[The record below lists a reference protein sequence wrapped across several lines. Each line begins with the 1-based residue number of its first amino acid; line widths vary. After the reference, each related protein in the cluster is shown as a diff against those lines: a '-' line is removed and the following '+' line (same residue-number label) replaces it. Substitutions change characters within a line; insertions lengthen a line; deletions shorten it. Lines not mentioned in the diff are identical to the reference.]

1 LPKEEGRSVTSRAWD
16 TVLSHLK
23 TEVSDQVFETWLR
36 PLRFVSREGSLLLVA
51 TPHKFFKQWIE
62 ENYMPHLEQAAR
74 KELGGDVAVEIVVGS
89 EEDGEV
95 ERAVH
100 VQEISLDAGT
110 RAKPSRQKTT
120 NGALNPRYTF
130 DLFVVGAG
138 NQFAH
143 AASYAVANDPAKSY
157 NPLFIYGG
165 VGLGKT
171 HLLNAI
177 GNLAQIRNPR
187 VRLCYI
193 TAEKF
198 TNELIFSLR
207 TNRMPDFKE
216 KYRNVDMLLVDDVQF
231 IAGKQRTQEEFFHT
245 FNDLYSSRRQIVV
258 SSDKFPKEIPDLEER
273 IQSRFEWGLVADIQP
288 PDLETRVAILNR
300 KAEADQIPLPPE
312 VSLFL
317 ATMIKNNIRE
327 LEGSLIRIGAHA
339 SLTKREIN
347 MNLARE
353 VLSRLL
359 ESSVREISPDT
370 ILKAVSEHY
379 GVKISDLRSG
389 RKHKVIALPRQI
401 AMYLMR
407 EMTSCSFP
415 DIGQRF
421 GGRDHSTVMYAVK
434 MIEKKSKDDVSLR
447 NSIEALPWA
456 SPGYTQ
462 AAYKFSGRRWRSSAC
477 CSQFHILYCNYG
489 F

>member
-1 LPKEEGRSVTSRAWD
+1 VTSRAWEK
-16 TVLSHLK
+16 VLTQLK
-23 TEVSDQVFETWLR
+23 NNVSDQVFETWLR
-36 PLRFVSREGSLLLVA
+36 PLRFVSREGSLLLLA

-62 ENYMPHLEQAAR
+62 ENYMPKLEEVAR
-74 KELGGDVAVEIVVGS
+74 KEFGRSISVEIVVGS
-89 EEDGEV
+89 EEDGE
-95 ERAVH
+95 EGRSAH
-100 VQEISLDAGT
+100 PPELSLDSHLD
-110 RAKPSRQKTT
+110 AKQPKSKML

-130 DLFVVGAG
+130 DRFVVGAG

-143 AASYAVANDPAKSY
+143 AASFAVASDPAKSY
-157 NPLFIYGG
+157 NPLFLYGG

-171 HLLNAI
+171 HLLHAI
-177 GNLAQIRNPR
+177 GNLSQDRNPR
-187 VRLCYI
+187 VQVCYI

-216 KYRNVDMLLVDDVQF
+216 KYRNVGMLLVDDVQF

-288 PDLETRVAILNR
+288 PDLETRLAILNR
-300 KAEADQIPLPPE
+300 KAEAEQIPLPPD

-339 SLTKREIN
+339 SLNKREIN
-347 MNLARE
+347 MDLARE

-359 ESSVREISPDT
+359 ESSVREISPDA
-370 ILKAVSEHY
+370 ILKAVSEHF
-379 GVKISDLRSG
+379 GVKVSDLRST
-389 RKHKVIALPRQI
+389 RKHKVVAHPRQI
-401 AMYLMR
+401 AMYLIR
-407 EMTSCSFP
+407 EMTKCSFP

-434 MIEKKSKDDVSLR
+434 MIEKKTKDDVSLR
-447 NSIEALPWA
+447 NSIETLRK
-456 SPGYTQ
+456 SING
-462 AAYKFSGRRWRSSAC
+462 
-477 CSQFHILYCNYG
+477 
-489 F
+489 

>member
-1 LPKEEGRSVTSRAWD
+1 MYPLTSRSWEM
-16 TVLSHLK
+16 VLSRLK
-23 TEVSDQVFETWLR
+23 TKVTDQVFETWLR

-62 ENYMPHLEQAAR
+62 ENYMPQIEEAAR
-74 KELGGDVAVEIVVGS
+74 KEIGGDVAVEIVVGS
-89 EEDGEV
+89 EEEEEEERSAHPPGHPLDGGPEAKAPKP
-95 ERAVH
+95 R
-100 VQEISLDAGT
+100 T
-110 RAKPSRQKTT
+110 R
-120 NGALNPRYTF
+120 NGELNSRYTF
-130 DLFVVGAG
+130 DQFVVGAG

-143 AASYAVANDPAKSY
+143 AASVAVATDPAKSY
-157 NPLFIYGG
+157 NPLFLYGG

-171 HLLNAI
+171 HLLHAI
-177 GNLAQIRNPR
+177 GNLTRELSPRIR
-187 VRLCYI
+187 VCYI

-198 TNELIFSLR
+198 TNELVFCLR

-245 FNDLYSSRRQIVV
+245 FNDLYSSRGQIVV

-288 PDLETRVAILNR
+288 PDLETRLAILNR
-300 KAEADQIPLPPE
+300 KAEAEQIPLPPD

-339 SLTKREIN
+339 SLTQREIN
-347 MNLARE
+347 MDLARE

-370 ILKAVSEHY
+370 ILKVVSDHY
-379 GVKISDLRSG
+379 GVKVSDLRSG
-389 RKHKVIALPRQI
+389 RKHKVVALPRQV
-401 AMYLMR
+401 AMFLMR
-407 EMTSCSFP
+407 EMTKCSFP

-434 MIEKKSKDDVSLR
+434 MIEKKTKDDVSLKH
-447 NSIEALPWA
+447 SIETLRK
-456 SPGYTQ
+456 SING
-462 AAYKFSGRRWRSSAC
+462 
-477 CSQFHILYCNYG
+477 
-489 F
+489 

>member
-1 LPKEEGRSVTSRAWD
+1 MTSGAWE

-23 TEVSDQVFETWLR
+23 TKVSDQVYETWLR

-62 ENYMPHLEQAAR
+62 ENYMPELEESAR
-74 KELGGDVAVEIVVGS
+74 MELGGNVAVEIVVGN
-89 EEDGEV
+89 EEEGEE
-95 ERAVH
+95 ERSTPPPDL
-100 VQEISLDAGT
+100 SLNGRKDLKAP
-110 RAKPSRQKTT
+110 KPRMR
-120 NGALNPRYTF
+120 NGELNPRYTF
-130 DLFVVGAG
+130 DRFIVGAG
-138 NQFAH
+138 NQFAQ

-157 NPLFIYGG
+157 NPLFLYGG

-171 HLLNAI
+171 HLLHAI
-177 GNLAQIRNPR
+177 GILTQERNPGIR
-187 VRLCYI
+187 VSYI

-198 TNELIFSLR
+198 TNELVFSLR

-245 FNDLYSSRRQIVV
+245 FNDLYSSRGQIVV

-288 PDLETRVAILNR
+288 PDLETRIAILNR
-300 KAEADQIPLPPE
+300 KAEADQILLPPD
-312 VSLFL
+312 VALFL

-347 MNLARE
+347 MDLARE

-359 ESSVREISPDT
+359 ESSVREISPDA
-370 ILKAVSEHY
+370 ILKAVSEHF
-379 GVKISDLRSG
+379 GVKVSDLRSG
-389 RKHKVIALPRQI
+389 RKHKVVALPRQV
-401 AMYLMR
+401 AMFLMR
-407 EMTSCSFP
+407 EMTKSSFP

-434 MIEKKSKDDVSLR
+434 MIEKKTKDDVSLR
-447 NSIEALPWA
+447 NSIETLRK
-456 SPGYTQ
+456 SING
-462 AAYKFSGRRWRSSAC
+462 
-477 CSQFHILYCNYG
+477 
-489 F
+489 

>member
-1 LPKEEGRSVTSRAWD
+1 MTSRAWK
-16 TVLSHLK
+16 TVLSNLK

-51 TPHKFFKQWIE
+51 TPHKFVKQSIE
-62 ENYMPHLEQAAR
+62 ENYMPQIEQAAR
-74 KELGGDVAVEIVVGS
+74 KELGGNVAVEIVVGS
-89 EEDGEV
+89 DEDGEE
-95 ERAVH
+95 ERGAH
-100 VQEISLDAGT
+100 VPELSEMSLDARM
-110 RAKPSRQKTT
+110 RARPPRQKTQ

-138 NQFAH
+138 NQFAQ
-143 AASYAVANDPAKSY
+143 AASFAVANDPAKSY

-171 HLLNAI
+171 HLLHAI

-187 VRLCYI
+187 IRLCYI

-288 PDLETRVAILNR
+288 PDLETRLAILNR

-347 MNLARE
+347 MDLARE
-353 VLSRLL
+353 VLARLL
-359 ESSVREISPDT
+359 ESSVREISPDN

-379 GVKISDLRSG
+379 GVKVSDLRSG
-389 RKHKVIALPRQI
+389 RKHKVVALPRQI

-447 NSIEALPWA
+447 NSIEALRK
-456 SPGYTQ
+456 SING
-462 AAYKFSGRRWRSSAC
+462 
-477 CSQFHILYCNYG
+477 
-489 F
+489 

>member
-1 LPKEEGRSVTSRAWD
+1 VTSGAWE

-23 TEVSDQVFETWLR
+23 TKVSDQVYETWLR

-62 ENYMPHLEQAAR
+62 ENYMPELEEAAR
-74 KELGGDVAVEIVVGS
+74 RELGGNVAIEIVVGN
-89 EEDGEV
+89 EEDGEE
-95 ERAVH
+95 ER
-100 VQEISLDAGT
+100 ITPSPDLSLNGRRDAK
-110 RAKPSRQKTT
+110 APKPKMR
-120 NGALNPRYTF
+120 NGELNPRYTF
-130 DLFVVGAG
+130 DRFIVGAG
-138 NQFAH
+138 NQFAQ

-157 NPLFIYGG
+157 NPLFLYGG

-171 HLLNAI
+171 HLLHAI
-177 GNLAQIRNPR
+177 GILTQERNLGIR
-187 VRLCYI
+187 VCYI

-198 TNELIFSLR
+198 TNELVFCLR

-245 FNDLYSSRRQIVV
+245 FNDLYSSRGQIVV

-288 PDLETRVAILNR
+288 PDLETRIAILNR
-300 KAEADQIPLPPE
+300 KAEADQIPLPPD
-312 VSLFL
+312 VALFL
-317 ATMIKNNIRE
+317 ATMIRNNIRE

-347 MNLARE
+347 MDLARE

-359 ESSVREISPDT
+359 ESSVREISPDA

-379 GVKISDLRSG
+379 GVKVSDLRSV
-389 RKHKVIALPRQI
+389 RKHKVVALPRQV
-401 AMYLMR
+401 AMFLMR
-407 EMTSCSFP
+407 EMTKSSFP

-434 MIEKKSKDDVSLR
+434 MIEKKTKDDVSLR
-447 NSIEALPWA
+447 NSIETLRK
-456 SPGYTQ
+456 SING
-462 AAYKFSGRRWRSSAC
+462 
-477 CSQFHILYCNYG
+477 
-489 F
+489 

>member
-1 LPKEEGRSVTSRAWD
+1 MTSGAWG

-23 TEVSDQVFETWLR
+23 TKVSDQVYETWLR

-62 ENYMPHLEQAAR
+62 ENYMPELEEAAR
-74 KELGGDVAVEIVVGS
+74 RELGGNIAVEIVVGN
-89 EEDGEV
+89 EEEGEE
-95 ERAVH
+95 ERSAPPPDL
-100 VQEISLDAGT
+100 SLDNRRDAKTQKPRT
-110 RAKPSRQKTT
+110 R
-120 NGALNPRYTF
+120 NGELNPRYTF
-130 DLFVVGAG
+130 DRFIVGAG
-138 NQFAH
+138 NQFAQ

-157 NPLFIYGG
+157 NPLFLYGG

-177 GNLAQIRNPR
+177 GILTQERHPGVR
-187 VRLCYI
+187 VCYI

-198 TNELIFSLR
+198 TNELVFCLR

-245 FNDLYSSRRQIVV
+245 FNDLYSSRGQIVV

-288 PDLETRVAILNR
+288 PDLETRIAILNR
-300 KAEADQIPLPPE
+300 KAEGDQIPLPPD
-312 VSLFL
+312 VALFL

-347 MNLARE
+347 MDLARE

-359 ESSVREISPDT
+359 ESSVREISPDA
-370 ILKAVSEHY
+370 ILKAVSEHF
-379 GVKISDLRSG
+379 GVKVSDLRSG
-389 RKHKVIALPRQI
+389 RKHKVVALPRQI
-401 AMYLMR
+401 AMFLMR
-407 EMTSCSFP
+407 EMTKSSFP

-434 MIEKKSKDDVSLR
+434 MIEKKTKEDVSLR
-447 NSIEALPWA
+447 NSIETLRK
-456 SPGYTQ
+456 SING
-462 AAYKFSGRRWRSSAC
+462 
-477 CSQFHILYCNYG
+477 
-489 F
+489 